1 MGRAATPSPLYR
13 RSQGAG
19 IDPPLERER
28 LEAGSA
34 TDAADPASS
43 PRIDSGHCKPIQKRV
58 GGQADAHFIYHRL

>member
-28 LEAGSA
+28 LETGSA
-34 TDAADPASS
+34 TQTADPASS
-43 PRIDSGHCKPIQKRV
+43 PRINTGDSEAIQE
-58 GGQADAHFIYHRL
+58 